1 MLTKR
6 FLWVDQTKDFCSV
19 LIHFSN
25 DNKTVLYNPL
35 FPSWR
40 VQVYTYI
47 YIYGD
52 INHRKIL
59 CLVWP
64 REGVV
69 IRLFY

>member
-1 MLTKR
+1 M
-6 FLWVDQTKDFCSV
+6 FLYFYS
-19 LIHFSN
+19 

-35 FPSWR
+35 FPFSR
-40 VQVYTYI
+40 VQVYI
-47 YIYGD
+47 YIYSD

-69 IRLFY
+69 IRFFIRK